1 MQLHS
6 MIIAFDTL
14 TVELTNGEDCSIIK
28 MMMTRIRSLKLIF
41 KQLLEL
47 EHK

>member
-14 TVELTNGEDCSIIK
+14 TVELTNGEDFSIMK